1 MLAIVWSA
9 ELRGAGGFLVRVEAD
24 LAEGLP
30 RISVVGMAAGAVREA
45 RDRVVAAVRNA
56 GFEFPAGR
64 VTLGLAPA
72 ELRKSGAQL
81 DLPMALGVLA
91 ASGQLVS
98 EPWAASC
105 LVLGELGLDGS
116 ILPVSGVL
124 ALAAEARARGFSR
137 AVVPFPNAAEAAFA
151 GLFPLPVRSLGEAV
165 FALGGPE
172 PLCALTGPVD
182 AGAAAPF
189 ELDLADVRGQALARR
204 ALEIAA
210 AGGHNLLLI
219 GPPGTG
225 KSMLAARL
233 PGLLPP
239 LEAAEAVEVSKL
251 HALAGLSD
259 WESGLASRRPFR
271 APHSTAKPA
280 ALLGGGGRERPGE
293 LVLAHRGVLF
303 LDELPE
309 FARDSLECLRQ
320 PLEERVV
327 RLARARGFSEYPADC
342 AVVGAMNPCPC
353 GWLGSR
359 VRACRCPHGG
369 PERYRGRISGPLLDR
384 LELQVELSPV
394 PFAQWAGTSGSA
406 SEGSAAVRER
416 VCRARATASRR
427 LGVVGALNARM
438 SPAQARAFAA
448 LAPDAERLLSAA
460 AARAALSPR
469 ALDRVLRVARTAADL
484 AGAESVAREHV
495 AEALQYRALDR
506 GTGSTGG
513 L

>member
-1 MLAIVWSA
+1 MLAIVWAA
-9 ELRGAGGFLVRVEAD
+9 EQRGAAGVLVRVETDLAPGLPRMSVVG
-24 LAEGLP
+24 LAEGP
-30 RISVVGMAAGAVREA
+30 VREA
-45 RDRVVAAVRNA
+45 RERVIAAVRNS
-56 GFEFPAGR
+56 GYEFPDGR
-64 VTLGLAPA
+64 VTVGLAPA
-72 ELRKSGAQL
+72 ELRKGGAQL

-91 ASGQLVS
+91 ASGQLVA

-116 ILPVSGVL
+116 VLPAAGVL
-124 ALAAEARARGFSR
+124 ILAAEARAKGLTR
-137 AVVPFPNAAEAAFA
+137 AVVPAANAAEAAFA
-151 GLFPLPVRSLGEAV
+151 GLAPLPVRSLREAV
-165 FALGGPE
+165 VALSGGE
-172 PLCALTGPVD
+172 PPRALTGPSEEPRAEV
-182 AGAAAPF
+182 A

-204 ALEIAA
+204 ALEVAA
-210 AGGHNLLLI
+210 AGGHNLLLV

-239 LEAAEAVEVSKL
+239 LGADEAVEVAKL
-251 HALAGLSD
+251 HGLAGLAGGGCLSR
-259 WESGLASRRPFR
+259 RRPFR
-271 APHSTAKPA
+271 APHSTARPA
-280 ALLGGGGRERPGE
+280 ALLGGGPRERPGE

-309 FARDSLECLRQ
+309 FGRDSLECLRQ

-327 RLARARGFSEYPADC
+327 RLARARGFAEYPADC

-359 VRACRCPHGG
+359 ARACRCPRGG

-394 PFAQWAGTSGSA
+394 PFAQWIGGSGPAAES
-406 SEGSAAVRER
+406 SAAVRER
-416 VCRARATASRR
+416 VCRARAAAAAR
-427 LGVVGALNARM
+427 LGEGGTNAR
-438 SPAQARAFAA
+438 STPAQARAFAA
-448 LAPDAERLLSAA
+448 LEPDAERLLAA
-460 AARAALSPR
+460 AAERAAFSPR

-484 AGAESVAREHV
+484 AGAARVAQAHV

-506 GTGSTGG
+506 GTGT
-513 L
+513 